1 MFSSHRAGVCTIAID
16 RDEEIIGIVINRILR
31 FQNRSLP
38 GSNPENP
45 TENESPPNTFV
56 DQIKSQLYNSVSAV
70 KASSSNIIESFSQ
83 IDWRKES
90 ISSIVRKGVD
100 LTCRVVLKVDTMS
113 TIEGTHR
120 KRI

>member
-16 RDEEIIGIVINRILR
+16 RDEEIIGIVINRIQR
-31 FQNRSLP
+31 CQIRSLP

-45 TENESPPNTFV
+45 TESGNENESPSITFV

-70 KASSSNIIESFSQ
+70 QASSSNIIESFSQ

-90 ISSIVRKGVD
+90 ISSIVRKGRPD
-100 LTCRVVLKVDTMS
+100 L
-113 TIEGTHR
+113 
-120 KRI
+120 

>member
-31 FQNRSLP
+31 CQTKSLP
-38 GSNPENP
+38 ESNPGNP
-45 TENESPPNTFV
+45 AESSSESESPSNTFV

-70 KASSSNIIESFSQ
+70 QASSSNIIESFSQ

-90 ISSIVRKGVD
+90 ISSIVRKGVHWSLPGD
-100 LTCRVVLKVDTMS
+100 SRVGLKT
-113 TIEGTHR
+113 
-120 KRI
+120 K

>member
-45 TENESPPNTFV
+45 TESGNENESSSITFV

-70 KASSSNIIESFSQ
+70 QASSSNIIESFSQ

-113 TIEGTHR
+113 TIEGTP
-120 KRI
+120 